1 MKMNTKNKEIHML
14 LYNNQRK
21 MYGKPML
28 RKKNRKKRICTRNQT
43 DETITAFLEYCDQKQ
58 EE

>member
-43 DETITAFLEYCDQKQ
+43 DETITSFLEYCDQK
-58 EE
+58 

>member
-1 MKMNTKNKEIHML
+1 MKTENKEIPML

-28 RKKNRKKRICTRNQT
+28 RKKNRKKRIYTRNPA
-43 DETITAFLEYCDQKQ
+43 DEAITAFLEYCDQK
-58 EE
+58 